1 MSTQFGAYM
10 NPLVRIITACALL
23 GLAAGPLTAQATT
36 LAALTPDQMVDAADD
51 VVEGTVLSV
60 APWQDESGRVW
71 TRAQVRVDRSLKGA
85 VARTQVITVEAPGGV
100 TDDGVVT
107 QVPLAPR
114 YSVDERVF
122 LYLSA
127 KRHGT
132 MFGTIGMVM
141 GKFTIRQNPADG
153 SDMIVRF
160 TLPAA
165 ATYDARFIPHPAVA
179 DRVSLAATEAA
190 VAARIDLGWDGQ
202 PIPGISADRL
212 REINK
217 LQAGVK

>member
-1 MSTQFGAYM
+1 M
-10 NPLVRIITACALL
+10 NPFVRTIAACALF
-23 GLAAGPLTAQATT
+23 GLASGPLTAGATT

-60 APWQDESGRVW
+60 APWTDDTGRVW
-71 TRAQVRVDRSLKGA
+71 TRAQVRVDRALKGA
-85 VARTQVITVEAPGGV
+85 VAPAQVITVEAPGGV
-100 TDDGVVT
+100 ADAGAFTE
-107 QVPLAPR
+107 VPLAPR

-132 MFGTIGMVM
+132 MYGTVGLVM

-153 SDMIVRF
+153 TEMLVRF
-160 TLPAA
+160 TRPAGEV
-165 ATYDARFIPHPAVA
+165 YDARFIPHPPVA
-179 DRVSLAATEAA
+179 ERVSLAVTEAA
-190 VAARIDLGWDGQ
+190 VAARVELGWDGRA
-202 PIPGISADRL
+202 IPGISSDRL

-217 LQAGVK
+217 LQPGVK